1 MRHGVVG
8 LILGA
13 LAAGVL
19 DLAAQTAY
27 PVAPRALP
35 DDEEI
40 ALATSAAPP
49 AIAAGADVYVIRAS
63 GPVKL
68 RSGTNGVACM
78 VSRDLHDGSQYPI
91 CFDRAASE
99 TVMQREM
106 LENRLRAGG
115 LEEAKVQE
123 RVKAAFAD
131 GTLRQPSGPSVA
143 YMMSPRQVLFS
154 DAAESGR
161 RVGAWHPHLM
171 LYLPRLTRAQLGL
184 DTADVD
190 VLQLDH
196 SGEPDA
202 LLVVKVPAWSDGT
215 PAH

>member
-1 MRHGVVG
+1 MRHGLVG
-8 LILGA
+8 LILSA
-13 LAAGVL
+13 LAAGVA
-19 DLAAQTAY
+19 DLAAQSAY
-27 PVAPRALP
+27 PVPPRPLP
-35 DDEEI
+35 DAEEI

-49 AIAAGADVYVIRAS
+49 VIAAGADVYVIRAS

-68 RSGTNGVACM
+68 RAGTNGLACM
-78 VSRDLHDGSQYPI
+78 VSRDLHDGSRYPI
-91 CFDRAASE
+91 CFDREAAA

-106 LENRLRAGG
+106 LENRLRTSG
-115 LEEAKVQE
+115 LDEAKVQE
-123 RVKAAFAD
+123 RVQAAFAD
-131 GTLRQPSGPSVA
+131 GTLRQPSGPAMA

-154 DAAESGR
+154 ESAESGR

-215 PAH
+215 AAH